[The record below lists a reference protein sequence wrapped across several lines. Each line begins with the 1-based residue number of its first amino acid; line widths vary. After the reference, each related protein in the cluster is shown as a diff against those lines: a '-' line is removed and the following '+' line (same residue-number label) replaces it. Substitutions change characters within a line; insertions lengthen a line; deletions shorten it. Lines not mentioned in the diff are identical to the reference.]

1 MSRSRRIKTE
11 KNPLRSAKSAR
22 SAFYLCGF
30 IQVDPFEARPLLWN
44 NESVNN
50 KISPE
55 TNQPTS
61 GETNGPNATP
71 EPVRVVDNPLSEREM
86 DVARLLA
93 TGASNNEIAE
103 QLVISPHTVKVHL
116 RNIYEKLGVS
126 TRTEASLQLL
136 QQGWMVLP
144 GVEIP
149 GNQIASE
156 STIEVAYPEPTTLV
170 DGGETVFAWQP
181 LYLVAALA
189 LVILLLVMPGWFQS
203 SEAKRVDL
211 LSDADNTMLG
221 QPSINIMPR
230 WTSQAPLPE
239 ARSRLALAF
248 TANSQI
254 YAIGGENNN
263 GVAVDMVN
271 IYDLARNEWRDG
283 PALPFPLA
291 NLAAAVV
298 AGQIFVAGGTTPAQS
313 ETVNDTAST
322 ISATLLQYSVEDTEW
337 TVAGDLPAPL
347 AGASLVATP
356 DALYLLGGW
365 DGEQMHSEVWRLDLP
380 IEEKVTAADW
390 RMVSQMKTAHA
401 FGGAVAVG
409 DYLYVAGGYDGQ
421 RELDVVQRY
430 NLIEEGWELLPS
442 LATPRGGIQ
451 LLNDGLAI
459 FAVGGGW
466 GQSVGTLERF
476 DPVTGL
482 WSHFPSPIAGE
493 WRNLGA
499 AASPDGYL
507 YLVGGWADSY
517 INVHLHYQSS
527 FRSFLP
533 ATQGNDSGGR

>member
-1 MSRSRRIKTE
+1 M
-11 KNPLRSAKSAR
+11 
-22 SAFYLCGF
+22 
-30 IQVDPFEARPLLWN
+30 
-44 NESVNN
+44 NN
-50 KISPE
+50 KIASE

-61 GETNGPNATP
+61 ADVNGPNTMP
-71 EPVRVVDNPLSEREM
+71 EPARAADNPLSEREM

-126 TRTEASLQLL
+126 SRTEASLQLL

-144 GVEIP
+144 GVEVP
-149 GNQIASE
+149 SSEAASE
-156 STIEVAYPEPTTLV
+156 TTSELVYPEPTPLTNS
-170 DGGETVFAWQP
+170 GNTIFAWQP
-181 LYLVAALA
+181 LYLMAALT
-189 LVILLLVMPGWFQS
+189 LVILLLIMPSWLHS
-203 SEAKRVDL
+203 SEATRTDL
-211 LSDADNTMLG
+211 LSDADNTTLG

-248 TANSQI
+248 VTNSQI
-254 YAIGGENNN
+254 YAIGGENHN
-263 GVAVDMVN
+263 GVPVNTVN
-271 IYDLARNEWRDG
+271 IYDLARNEWSDG

-291 NLAAAVV
+291 NLAATVT
-298 AGQIFVAGGTTPAQS
+298 GDQIFVAGGTTSAQS
-313 ETVNDTAST
+313 ESRDDTASS
-322 ISATLLQYSVEDTEW
+322 ISSTLLQYQVEDTDW
-337 TVAGDLPAPL
+337 TVAGELPAPL
-347 AGASLVATP
+347 AGASLVATS

-365 DGEQMHSEVWRLDLP
+365 DGEQMHSEVWQIDLP
-380 IEEKVTAADW
+380 IEETVTAEEW
-390 RMVSQMKTAHA
+390 RVLSQMETAHA
-401 FGGAVAVG
+401 FGGAVFVG
-409 DYLYVAGGYDGQ
+409 DYIYVVGGYNGQ
-421 RELDVVQRY
+421 RELDGAQRY
-430 NLIEEGWELLPS
+430 NLVEETWEALPP
-442 LATPRGGIQ
+442 LATPRGGVQ

-493 WRNLGA
+493 WRHLGA
-499 AASPDGYL
+499 AASPSGYL

-517 INVHLHYQSS
+517 VNAHLHYQSS

-533 ATQGNDSGGR
+533 ATQGNDSGR